1 MQPYI
6 GIPTDQLAGVSP
18 YINTQSASIVPQAIK
33 EAVIDA
39 GGVPLI
45 LPFPAKADQ
54 IDALVKA
61 DVAAISGLFLPGG
74 PDLDPTLYGQEPELK
89 LGSVILPEDRFEL
102 ALTQAAIQKGL
113 PVFAIC
119 RGMQLLN
126 VACGGDL
133 YQDLG
138 TDDPQAHLRHAQAA
152 PGQYPTHHVR
162 MAEGSRLA
170 DLLGPT
176 GYVNSRHHQ
185 AVHHVG
191 ASLKVSAQAPDGVI
205 EGIESQT
212 GDQLLGVQWHPEN
225 LSASQPA
232 QGRLFTDLVARAS
245 AFSKTHQRK

>member
-1 MQPYI
+1 MRPYI

-18 YINTQSASIVPQAIK
+18 YINTQSASVVPEAIK
-33 EAVIDA
+33 QAVIDA

-45 LPFPAKADQ
+45 LPFPEHFDQVEPLIEAD
-54 IDALVKA
+54 LEV
-61 DVAAISGLFLPGG
+61 VCGLLLPGG

-102 ALTQAAIQKGL
+102 ALTRRAIQAGL
-113 PVFAIC
+113 PIFSLC

-138 TDDPQAHLRHAQAA
+138 TDDPTARLRHAQAA

-162 MAEGSRLA
+162 MAKDSRLA
-170 DLLGPT
+170 QLIGET
-176 GYVNSRHHQ
+176 AYVNSRHHQ

-191 ASLKVSAQAPDGVI
+191 STLRVSATAPDGVI
-205 EGIESQT
+205 EGIEST
-212 GDQLLGVQWHPEN
+212 ASDQLLGVQWHPEN
-225 LSASQPA
+225 LAEGDPR
-232 QGRLFTDLVARAS
+232 QGALFKDLVMRATK
-245 AFSKTHQRK
+245 FYHTHQRK

>member
-33 EAVIDA
+33 QAVIDA

-45 LPFPAKADQ
+45 LPFPAHTDQ
-54 IDALVKA
+54 IDTLVKA
-61 DVAAISGLFLPGG
+61 DVAAIAGLFLPGG

-102 ALTQAAIQKGL
+102 ALTQAVIQAGI
-113 PVFAIC
+113 PVFAVC

-138 TDDPQAHLRHAQAA
+138 TDDPEAHLRHAQAA

-162 MAEGSRLA
+162 MAEDSRLA
-170 DLLGPT
+170 TLIGPT

-191 ASLKVSAQAPDGVI
+191 ASLRVSAEAPDGVV

-225 LSASQPA
+225 LAAADPKQA
-232 QGRLFTDLVARAS
+232 KLFTDLVARAAKFTS
-245 AFSKTHQRK
+245 EQRK